1 MVGARGPGGHRR
13 RRLAPRPAR
22 PPRPRDP
29 SRALRRRAAHRPAR
43 GGVHRPRLG
52 STPTGTNL
60 LGVVKHLAGVE
71 AGYFGA
77 CLGRTWPEPMAS
89 WTEDAEPNAD
99 MWATADESPEE
110 VLDLYRRV
118 TA

>member
-1 MVGARGPGGHRR
+1 
-13 RRLAPRPAR
+13 
-22 PPRPRDP
+22 
-29 SRALRRRAAHRPAR
+29 
-43 GGVHRPRLG
+43 
-52 STPTGTNL
+52 
-60 LGVVKHLAGVE
+60 
-71 AGYFGA
+71 
-77 CLGRTWPEPMAS
+77 MAS